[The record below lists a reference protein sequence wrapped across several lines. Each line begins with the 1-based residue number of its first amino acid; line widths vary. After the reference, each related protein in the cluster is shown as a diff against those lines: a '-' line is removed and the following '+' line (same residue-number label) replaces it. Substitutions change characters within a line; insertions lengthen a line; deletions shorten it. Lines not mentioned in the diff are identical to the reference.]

1 MTPRRWGAP
10 ALTLLALTSV
20 WPAWELGG
28 WIVAQVSPG
37 GGEVLLRVLL
47 LFGFLGLLGR
57 LLDRPPASQDMDG
70 HG

>member
-1 MTPRRWGAP
+1 VTAGRWIAP
-10 ALTLLALTSV
+10 ALTLLALGSV

-28 WIVAQVSPG
+28 WLVERIAPG
-37 GGEVLLRVLL
+37 GGGLLLQVLF

-57 LLDRPPASQDMDG
+57 LLDRVPASQDRDG